1 MFYQY
6 RFICLNEVM
15 LIRNMNEQTD
25 RRTNR
30 VIPVFCLGF
39 KNEGT
44 FVPSPLKM
52 KGHFQ
57 NLWDILLFTIVD

>member
-1 MFYQY
+1 
-6 RFICLNEVM
+6 M
-15 LIRNMNEQTD
+15 LIRNMNERTD